1 MRKKSL
7 IFTLFILLYILNR
20 FGISYIIMLTDFNI
34 NILEV
39 EKAHPDVLGIC
50 LQLFDEGKKKYIHIS
65 IFFSPNV

>member
-1 MRKKSL
+1 
-7 IFTLFILLYILNR
+7 
-20 FGISYIIMLTDFNI
+20 MLTDFNI